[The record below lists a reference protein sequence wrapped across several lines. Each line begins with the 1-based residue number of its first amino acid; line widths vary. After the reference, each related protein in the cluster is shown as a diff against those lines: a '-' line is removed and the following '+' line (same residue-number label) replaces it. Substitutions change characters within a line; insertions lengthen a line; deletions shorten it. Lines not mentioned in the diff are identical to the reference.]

1 MKLIRGLITNK
12 IGSVRRLIIE
22 RIRLGANERV
32 LTCTRICIDAGDLQK
47 WVQGLDFD
55 EQCVLLRNV
64 VREQIQDQFKMQ
76 ESWEAKNEID
86 SRSDCR

>member
-1 MKLIRGLITNK
+1 MKLVEIQITDK
-12 IGSVRRLIIE
+12 IDSVRYLVDR

-47 WVQGLDFD
+47 WVQKPDFS

-64 VREQIQDQFKMQ
+64 VREQIQEQF
-76 ESWEAKNEID
+76 NV
-86 SRSDCR
+86 RL